1 MSNGTPVA
9 RRFGPVITIRS
20 AVAVSIG
27 PRPRIRRTK
36 ISFSL
41 SSALPAS
48 ICSVAFDI
56 QSPRRLMNSWL
67 RSPLTPPIRK

>member
-1 MSNGTPVA
+1 M
-9 RRFGPVITIRS
+9 TIRS
-20 AVAVSIG
+20 AVAVSIV

-41 SSALPAS
+41 RSVLPAS
-48 ICSVAFDI
+48 ICSVAWLI

-67 RSPLTPPIRK
+67 RSPLTPPMRK